1 MPLFVFL
8 VCKMGM
14 CDCVARLLRII
25 RIEKLLRWYKNIKAR
40 KGADDLKH

>member
-14 CDCVARLLRII
+14 CDCVARLLRINV
-25 RIEKLLRWYKNIKAR
+25 IEHPEVGYICL
-40 KGADDLKH
+40 